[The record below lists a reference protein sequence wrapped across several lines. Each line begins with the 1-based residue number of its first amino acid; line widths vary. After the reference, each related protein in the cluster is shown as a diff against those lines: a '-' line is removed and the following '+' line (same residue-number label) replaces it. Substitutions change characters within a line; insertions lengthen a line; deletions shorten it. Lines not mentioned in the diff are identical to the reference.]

1 MGVPACQMFTWDM
14 FGAGCAQGAWE
25 WSGLGRGGG
34 EGREKSSWQLGW
46 IQSNLE
52 RVRLSAAPIP
62 GGNMEIML

>member
-1 MGVPACQMFTWDM
+1 MGVER
-14 FGAGCAQGAWE
+14 AGEGT
-25 WSGLGRGGG
+25 G